1 MVLRNKKRKIQIF
14 EVQLL
19 VMLVKEVMFSSASV
33 VCSYDYANLFSQ
45 NSVERQQLVVEETI
59 RFDGNLDPVTLGL
72 GWLGLDYSSVR
83 WGQVILRII
92 VTFLRDYGYTVMS
105 MILYTCR

>member
-33 VCSYDYANLFSQ
+33 VCSYDDYANLFSQ
-45 NSVERQQLVVEETI
+45 NLVERRQLVAE
-59 RFDGNLDPVTLGL
+59 
-72 GWLGLDYSSVR
+72 
-83 WGQVILRII
+83 
-92 VTFLRDYGYTVMS
+92 
-105 MILYTCR
+105 